1 MNKNDRKW
9 RKTKCCGKK
18 PKREKKQVFKKMID
32 SQKIGNFFFLIFSL
46 KKIFR

>member
-1 MNKNDRKW
+1 MIENEEKQSAVVKSL
-9 RKTKCCGKK
+9 KEK
-18 PKREKKQVFKKMID
+18 KKQVFKKMID